1 MVPCSDKFS
10 NGTAGLRE
18 VSLSRPPSLR
28 QAVFAERGRWQRK
41 KRFQHRLLFIVRHCS
56 QRKSTLVP
64 VATTTV
70 PKSYGLNMPIYF
82 VKPKEPTVLSHK
94 EYHELSSTD
103 LLLSWT
109 VSPPLHMIYPKA
121 TLTPGHG
128 IGSERPRSSRDLG
141 YRKVQ
146 RCTEQDV
153 VKFSAHRG
161 ETSETGYT
169 RHTLEGIPLFH
180 SPSEP
185 SYHGV

>member
-1 MVPCSDKFS
+1 MEPLGSGKFRSHDHLPCVRPCLQNADVGGGKSGSSTTSYLSSDIS
-10 NGTAGLRE
+10 ANVNR
-18 VSLSRPPSLR
+18 LSSPSPPQL
-28 QAVFAERGRWQRK
+28 
-41 KRFQHRLLFIVRHCS
+41 
-56 QRKSTLVP
+56 
-64 VATTTV
+64 
-70 PKSYGLNMPIYF
+70 PKSHGLNMPIYF

-109 VSPPLHMIYPKA
+109 VSPPLHITYPKA

-169 RHTLEGIPLFH
+169 RHTLEGIPLFR